1 MNTGGLDR
9 RPRGDGEADDWVERV
24 RAASDIVEVIGQTV
38 ALKRVGRNMVGL
50 CPFHQEKT
58 GSFSVNPE
66 RQFYHC
72 FSCKAG
78 GDVFRY
84 VQETDRVG
92 FIEAVELL
100 SRRAGIAVPE
110 RRGEGRPRRPLFEA
124 LDAAASAYEQ
134 WLADPAE
141 GAMARRYLDD
151 RGITQEA
158 IREYRLGV
166 APDGWEPL
174 SKRLGERF
182 GVDVLVEAGLAA
194 RRDTGKG
201 VYDRF
206 RNRLMVPL
214 VAPGGDVVGFGARSL
229 QPGQEPKYLNSA
241 ESSVYHKRAFLF
253 GYEQA
258 RRAVPRDG
266 ELILVEGYF
275 DVIAMHQAGVRNV
288 VATSGTALT
297 AAHARLLQRACSA
310 VVLTFDGDAAGQ
322 DAMMRSLGTLL
333 AAGLDVR
340 IAALP
345 EGEDP
350 DLLIRRR
357 GAPAWDAVR
366 AEAFDPIDFVQR
378 HGARRGGPGDPR
390 ERGLN
395 QVVEW
400 AQHISDPIRLRLFL
414 ERGSRVFGVSEDVL
428 VRAAALKR
436 SGQRSVAPVQAA
448 IRVQSGSDAYV
459 ERQLLQ
465 ALRWAPGLLD
475 TVRPHLTPDEFQD
488 PACRELAEAAWEG
501 QQPATVA
508 AQSLD
513 RELLAGAED
522 GLDWSAVVAGALRR
536 MLVRRIDRRRR
547 EVQLRLQ
554 RVQRDRP
561 GETAQ
566 MQDLM
571 NEYQALTLEIRTL
584 DHGEVMPGPKDVLPP
599 N

>member
-1 MNTGGLDR
+1 MRTGALDSGPHGSR
-9 RPRGDGEADDWVERV
+9 EADDWVERV
-24 RAASDIVEVIGQTV
+24 RAASDIVEIVGEQV
-38 ALKRVGRNMVGL
+38 ALKRVGRNRVGL

-84 VQETDRVG
+84 VQETERVG

-110 RRGEGRPRRPLFEA
+110 RRGEGKARRPLFEA
-124 LDAAASAYEQ
+124 LDSAASAYEQ
-134 WLADPAE
+134 WLADPTE
-141 GAMARRYLDD
+141 GAGARHYLNE
-151 RGITQEA
+151 RGVSAET

-166 APDGWEPL
+166 SPDAWEPL
-174 SKRLGERF
+174 SRRLGERF
-182 GVDVLVEAGLAA
+182 GIDVLVEAGLAA

-214 VAPGGDVVGFGARSL
+214 IAPGGDVVGFGARSL

-241 ESSVYHKRAFLF
+241 ESTVYHKRAFLF

-258 RRAVPRDG
+258 RRFTPREG

-275 DVIAMHQAGVRNV
+275 DVISMHQAGVRNV

-297 AAHARLLQRACSA
+297 PEHAKLLQRMVPS
-310 VVLTFDGDAAGQ
+310 VVLTFDGDSAGQ
-322 DAMMRSLGTLL
+322 DAMLRSLGTLL
-333 AAGLDVR
+333 SAGLEVR
-340 IAALP
+340 IAAMP

-350 DLLIRRR
+350 DVLIRRR

-366 AEAFDPIDFVQR
+366 AEALDPIDFVQR
-378 HGARRGGPGDPR
+378 HGVRRGGPGDAR

-395 QVVEW
+395 LVVEL
-400 AQHISDPIRLRLFL
+400 AQQIADPMRLRLFL
-414 ERGSRVFGVSEDVL
+414 ERGSRVFGVPEEVL
-428 VRAAALKR
+428 VRAASLKR
-436 SGQRSVAPVQAA
+436 SGQRSEAPVQAA
-448 IRVQSGSDAYV
+448 IRVQSTSDTYV

-465 ALRWAPGLLD
+465 ALRMAPEHLEA
-475 TVRPHLTPDEFQD
+475 VRPHLTPDEFQD
-488 PACRELAEAAWEG
+488 PVCRELAEAAWQGEEPG
-501 QQPATVA
+501 SVA
-508 AQSLD
+508 SQSLD
-513 RELLAGAED
+513 RELLSVAEE
-522 GLDWSAVVAGALRR
+522 GLDWPAVVTGALRR
-536 MLVRRIDRRRR
+536 MIVRRLERRRR

-561 GETAQ
+561 GETAD

-571 NEYQALTLEIRTL
+571 NEYQRLTLEIRTL
-584 DHGEVMPGPKDVLPP
+584 DRGEAMPGPKDVLPP